1 MIPKRYK
8 ASARL
13 ISTHIPMKIS
23 RFKMEEQVWSDPEV
37 FSTMENDLVLVSL
50 YVDDKKE
57 LPEAERFNYVRPQG
71 GIKEIRTVGDKWAT
85 FQTLNFRNNSQ
96 PYYVLLDH
104 QMNLLT
110 EPTGYTPDSE
120 EFLQWLQEGIAEFNA
135 E

>member
-1 MIPKRYK
+1 
-8 ASARL
+8 
-13 ISTHIPMKIS
+13 
-23 RFKMEEQVWSDPEV
+23 
-37 FSTMENDLVLVSL
+37 MENDLVLVSL